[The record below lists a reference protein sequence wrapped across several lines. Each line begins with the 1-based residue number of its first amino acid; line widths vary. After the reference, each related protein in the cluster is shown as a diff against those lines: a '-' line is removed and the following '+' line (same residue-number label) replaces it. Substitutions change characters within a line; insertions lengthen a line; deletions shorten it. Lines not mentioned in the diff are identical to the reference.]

1 MKQNLINLFAVIGFG
16 TFILFISSQTS
27 DILLNGTVSAENNQI
42 KNIADPTDDNDAVNK
57 SFLDSN
63 ISSLTSNNGKY
74 QVSSNEQYLT
84 VLNTETGVMKTFE
97 RAASGSSGYFWND
110 AGWATIIFTH

>member
-1 MKQNLINLFAVIGFG
+1 MKQKLINLFAVIGFG

-42 KNIADPTDDNDAVNK
+42 KNIAEPTDDNDAVNK
-57 SFLDSN
+57 SFLN
-63 ISSLTSNNGKY
+63 SSVSELINNNGKY

-97 RAASGSSGYFWND
+97 RASGSSGYFWND